1 MAGNTIHAAGGV
13 VLRGGGR
20 PRVAV
25 VQRSKA
31 ATLGAAARQAM
42 RGENPIVGA
51 RREVTEETGFRV
63 RVREFLGA
71 ITYRAQGRPKVVQ
84 FWRMQAA
91 AQPSHEVADDIM
103 AVRWLPLA
111 AAVKRLNYPLEKL
124 FLDNVGRYAIRR
136 RKRRSRKKARTPA
149 AKAKSRGRSIHKAL
163 RKARR

>member
-1 MAGNTIHAAGGV
+1 MV
-13 VLRGGGR
+13 RRGAR
-20 PRVAV
+20 RLVAV
-25 VQRSKA
+25 VQRSKDK
-31 ATLGAAARQAM
+31 LWVLP
-42 RGENPIVGA
+42 RGKLRRDESPIVGA

-136 RKRRSRKKARTPA
+136 RKRRSRKKARTPT
-149 AKAKSRGRSIHKAL
+149 AKAKPRGRSIHKAL

>member
-1 MAGNTIHAAGGV
+1 
-13 VLRGGGR
+13 
-20 PRVAV
+20 VAV
-25 VQRSKA
+25 VQRSKDG
-31 ATLGAAARQAM
+31 LWVLPRGKLM

-136 RKRRSRKKARTPA
+136 RKRRSRKKARTPT
-149 AKAKSRGRSIHKAL
+149 AKAKPRGRSIHKAL